1 MRSKIIISV
10 IVAVVAV
17 LVVVGLTLPPA
28 SVNAKIDNAQL
39 TKLKGEGAL
48 IVDVRTPQEYQSG
61 HIPDAINAPVDTI
74 QEAAASWDKSRA
86 IVVYCATGARSTNA
100 AAYLA
105 AQGFKKV
112 YDLEKG
118 IAFWDGETS
127 TGQADGTAGTAVRI
141 ETKGKPVFID
151 FSGST

>member
-1 MRSKIIISV
+1 MQKKFLIWAILAV
-10 IVAVVAV
+10 AAVAVVI
-17 LVVVGLTLPPA
+17 GLTLPPA
-28 SVNAKIDNAQL
+28 SVNAKIGNDEL

-48 IVDVRTPQEYQSG
+48 IVDVRTPGEYASG
-61 HIPDAINAPVDTI
+61 HIPDAINVPVDTI
-74 QEAAASWDKSRA
+74 QEVSAGWDKKKA
-86 IVVYCATGARSTNA
+86 VVVYCATGARSANA

-118 IAFWDGETS
+118 IAFWTGETS
-127 TGQADGTAGTAVRI
+127 TAQSDGSTGAITI
-141 ETKGKPVFID
+141 ETNGKPLFID